1 VNERTLNALKK
12 KLLLEREKLLKILR
26 KSEEKLKEN
35 IFEKTGDRKFSY
47 HLADMASNEEF
58 TEEIS
63 IFASSAHRRL
73 KEVEDALMRIE
84 RGEYGVCLR
93 CNKNIEVSRLR
104 AVPYA
109 RYCIK
114 CQEEIEKREGFIKE

>member
-1 VNERTLNALKK
+1 MNERTLNALKK
-12 KLLLEREKLLKILR
+12 KLLLEKEKLLKILR
-26 KSEEKLKEN
+26 KSEGKLKEN
-35 IFEKTGDRKFSY
+35 IFEETGDRKFSY

-63 IFASSAHRRL
+63 IFASTAHRRL

-84 RGEYGVCLR
+84 RGEYGICLR

-114 CQEEIEKREGFIKE
+114 CQEEIEKKEEFIKK